1 MADGASDFR
10 LKLFRNFVLRDI
22 RRNMVRTGLT
32 VAGIALGVA
41 VFLAISIANDTALSR
56 FRQTVSQVAGK
67 ADLELL
73 PLSSDSM
80 DENILG
86 DLYFLGQV
94 GVKFAPIIDEHLV
107 LKNGEVVQIIGLDML
122 ADPEFKRYEENDED
136 QSKDSNGG
144 ELDSS
149 VFAPN
154 SALVGGALAERLAV
168 KAGDFITCLTGDGEA
183 RLKVA
188 GVMSKSGLGGAY
200 SGNLLVTDLPLAQSL
215 TGLAGRVSRI
225 DMISGSGN
233 TAAIA
238 EKLKEVV
245 PPDVMVGSPDTRS
258 EQASK
263 MTRSFE
269 YNLLALTLIA
279 LMVGMFLIYNTMT
292 ITVLRRRPE
301 IGVLRALGVDRRVIL
316 QMFLFEALF
325 IGALG
330 TVFGLILGAF
340 LSQGALMAVA
350 QTFQY
355 FYFKVPL
362 EKVSP
367 DLFQYL
373 LAFAVGLSLTL
384 IASLPPLFEAV
395 AVAPAEATRR
405 ASFESRLRLAR
416 GWLFA
421 VGLLCLA
428 LCYWSSLQGPVFEFP
443 FFGYLAAFLS
453 IVGASLLMPLLLSLT
468 LPALAR
474 FLGRFSPRGRLA
486 ASSLSGTLSRTAV
499 ASASLMIGIAMMVSL
514 AIMIS
519 SFRKTVTQWIDQS
532 FQADLWM
539 QSQARA
545 AGNKGARLPERLV
558 KEVAAVPGVAA
569 AEGFVDRRIIYK
581 DMPVFLGAA
590 DFDVLARFGNQLFLS
605 KRSNK
610 EVCESMQGLRAII
623 SEPFAVRRNLK
634 RGDKLA
640 LDVEG
645 GKRDFI
651 VEDVFYDYASDLGYI
666 IIPRDVYKDLYRDD
680 QVSNVAIYLDAT
692 ADLAKVKGE
701 LYRRLGN
708 LSISST
714 QELRKQAIT
723 IFDRT
728 FAITYA
734 LHTIAVVVS
743 ILSVMN
749 ALFALTL
756 ESKREFAILRYLGA
770 AGKDLAS
777 IVYTQAAILALSGN
791 IGGIALG
798 YILSLLLTHVIN
810 KQSFGWSVQY
820 SIPFDFIVQS
830 SFLVLV
836 TAVASAALPAKVA
849 AKTPAPEVIRDE

>member
-86 DLYFLGQV
+86 DLYFLSQV

-238 EKLKEVV
+238 EKLKAVV
-245 PPDVMVGSPDTRS
+245 PPDIMVGSPDTRS

-263 MTRSFE
+263 MTKSFE

-373 LAFAVGLSLTL
+373 LAFAVGMSLTL

-468 LPALAR
+468 LPACLGPLSWSLQPSWQTGGIEFERYSQSHRRGQR
-474 FLGRFSPRGRLA
+474 FTDDRHCHDGQPGYYDFKLPQDSHPMDRPELPSR
-486 ASSLSGTLSRTAV
+486 SLDAV
-499 ASASLMIGIAMMVSL
+499 AGTCRWQQRG
-514 AIMIS
+514 
-519 SFRKTVTQWIDQS
+519 SFAGT
-532 FQADLWM
+532 F
-539 QSQARA
+539 SQ
-545 AGNKGARLPERLV
+545 
-558 KEVAAVPGVAA
+558 
-569 AEGFVDRRIIYK
+569 
-581 DMPVFLGAA
+581 
-590 DFDVLARFGNQLFLS
+590 
-605 KRSNK
+605 RS
-610 EVCESMQGLRAII
+610 
-623 SEPFAVRRNLK
+623 
-634 RGDKLA
+634 
-640 LDVEG
+640 G
-645 GKRDFI
+645 GCSR
-651 VEDVFYDYASDLGYI
+651 
-666 IIPRDVYKDLYRDD
+666 
-680 QVSNVAIYLDAT
+680 
-692 ADLAKVKGE
+692 
-701 LYRRLGN
+701 
-708 LSISST
+708 
-714 QELRKQAIT
+714 
-723 IFDRT
+723 
-728 FAITYA
+728 
-734 LHTIAVVVS
+734 
-743 ILSVMN
+743 
-749 ALFALTL
+749 
-756 ESKREFAILRYLGA
+756 
-770 AGKDLAS
+770 
-777 IVYTQAAILALSGN
+777 SG
-791 IGGIALG
+791 
-798 YILSLLLTHVIN
+798 SC
-810 KQSFGWSVQY
+810 
-820 SIPFDFIVQS
+820 
-830 SFLVLV
+830 
-836 TAVASAALPAKVA
+836 
-849 AKTPAPEVIRDE
+849 